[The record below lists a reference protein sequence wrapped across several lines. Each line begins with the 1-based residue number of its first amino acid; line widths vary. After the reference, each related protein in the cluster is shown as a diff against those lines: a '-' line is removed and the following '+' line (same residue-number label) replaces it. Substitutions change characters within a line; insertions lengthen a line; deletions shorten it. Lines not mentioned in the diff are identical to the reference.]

1 MKLEGSCHC
10 GNVKFSLNSR
20 TPYPYRV
27 YYCVRCRKT
36 AGVGPHIMGESE
48 TLEVTGEDH
57 VGVYVTSS
65 NPQPGQAQAPAE
77 LRMSFCRDCGCHLFL
92 HAPVWAGKVYPWAT
106 AVDTELPRTPETFH
120 INLDLA
126 APWVEV
132 PSGTAHR
139 SFDSVPP
146 DSIEEWHRRH
156 ELYED

>member
-1 MKLEGSCHC
+1 
-10 GNVKFSLNSR
+10 
-20 TPYPYRV
+20 
-27 YYCVRCRKT
+27 
-36 AGVGPHIMGESE
+36 
-48 TLEVTGEDH
+48 
-57 VGVYVTSS
+57 
-65 NPQPGQAQAPAE
+65 
-77 LRMSFCRDCGCHLFL
+77 MSFCRDCGCHLFL